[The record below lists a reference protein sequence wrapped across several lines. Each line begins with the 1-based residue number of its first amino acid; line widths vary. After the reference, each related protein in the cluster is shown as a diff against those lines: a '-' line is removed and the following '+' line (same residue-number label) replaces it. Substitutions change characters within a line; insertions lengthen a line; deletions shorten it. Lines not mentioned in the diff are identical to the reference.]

1 MSDFRMDEAGL
12 FLERQLEYIR
22 PQIFEVAYADIKYPT
37 LLPVTSEAG
46 QGAQTFTYRIMDST
60 GEFKLIADAAD
71 DLPRSDISQVEKSIN
86 IRSFGGSFG
95 YTVQELRAAQMANIA
110 LEQRRASA
118 VRRAYEEKVEALA
131 MFGESTVGLAG
142 FFNNS
147 TVDVITADHWFTG
160 TTASGVGTSQE
171 MLELLNYGVTAIIN
185 GSNMKEQPDTIL
197 MAYEDYNTIST
208 TRNSDSSDVTV
219 LEYFLRTNPYIR
231 NVEPI
236 NQLDKD
242 NSVLNSNRMVVYKRD
257 PEKVQLHIPQPLELF
272 PPQQRGLEFIVPAH
286 ARVGGVALYY
296 PKSVI
301 YVQATA

>member
-12 FLERQLEYIR
+12 FLERQLEFIR
-22 PQIFEVAYADIKYPT
+22 PQVFEVTYADIKYPT

-46 QGAQTFTYRIMDST
+46 PGAQTFTYRIMDST
-60 GEFKLIADAAD
+60 GEFKLLADAAD
-71 DLPRSDISQVEKSIN
+71 DLPRADISQVEKSIN

-118 VRRAYEEKVEALA
+118 VRRAYEEKVEAVA
-131 MFGESTVGLAG
+131 MFGEASVGLAG

-147 TVDVITADHWFTG
+147 TVDVIATDRWFTG
-160 TTASGVGTSQE
+160 STASGTSQD
-171 MLELLNYGVTAIIN
+171 MLELLNYGVSAIIN
-185 GSNMKEQPDTIL
+185 ASNMKEQPDTIL
-197 MAYEDYNTIST
+197 LAYEDYNKIST

-231 NVEPI
+231 NVEPV
-236 NQLDKD
+236 NQLDAD
-242 NSVLNSNRMVVYKRD
+242 NSVLNTNRMVVYKRD

-301 YVQATA
+301 YVQASA

>member
-12 FLERQLEYIR
+12 FLSRQLEYIR
-22 PQIFEVAYADIKYPT
+22 PQVFDVTYSDIKYPT
-37 LLPVTSEAG
+37 ILPVTSEAG
-46 QGAQTFTYRIMDST
+46 PGAQTFTYRIMDAT
-60 GEFKLIADAAD
+60 GDFKVISDAAD
-71 DLPRSDISQVEKSIN
+71 DLPRADISQTEKSIN
-86 IRSFGGSFG
+86 IRSIGGSFG

-118 VRRAYEEKVEALA
+118 VRRAYEEKVEDLA
-131 MFGESTVGLAG
+131 MFGEASVGLAG

-147 TVDVITADHWFTG
+147 TVDLVVADKWFTSSG
-160 TTASGVGTSQE
+160 TTAQE
-171 MLELLNYGVTAIIN
+171 MLELLNYGVTAIVN
-185 GSNMKEQPDTIL
+185 GSKMKEEPDTIL
-197 MAYEDYNTIST
+197 MAYEDYSKVST

-236 NQLDKD
+236 NQLKAG
-242 NSVLNSNRMVVYKRD
+242 NSSLTKNRMVVYKRD
-257 PEKVQLHIPQPLELF
+257 PQKVQLHLPQPLELF

-301 YVQATA
+301 YVQSN

>member
-60 GEFKLIADAAD
+60 GEFKLLADAAD

-131 MFGESTVGLAG
+131 MFGEASVGLAG

-147 TVDVITADHWFTG
+147 TVDVITADKWFT
-160 TTASGVGTSQE
+160 TTSGTSQE

-197 MAYEDYNTIST
+197 MAYEDYNKIST

-242 NSVLNSNRMVVYKRD
+242 NSVLTTNRMVVYKRD

-272 PPQQRGLEFIVPAH
+272 PPQQRGLEFVVPAH

>member
-1 MSDFRMDEAGL
+1 MSDFRMDDAGL

-22 PQIFEVAYADIKYPT
+22 PQVFEITYADIKYPT

-60 GEFKLIADAAD
+60 GEFRLIADAAD
-71 DLPRSDISQVEKSIN
+71 DLPRADISQVEKSIN

-110 LEQRRASA
+110 LEQRRAAA
-118 VRRAYEEKVEALA
+118 VRRAYEEKVENVA

-142 FFNNS
+142 FFNNA
-147 TVDVITADHWFTG
+147 TVDVIAADKWFTG
-160 TTASGVGTSQE
+160 TTATGTAQDL
-171 MLELLNYGVTAIIN
+171 LELLNYGVSAIIN
-185 GSNMKEQPDTIL
+185 ASNMKEQPDTIL
-197 MAYEDYNTIST
+197 MAYEDYNKVST

-236 NQLDKD
+236 NQLDAD
-242 NSVLNSNRMVVYKRD
+242 NSVLTVNRMVVYKRD

-301 YVQATA
+301 YMQASA

>member
-1 MSDFRMDEAGL
+1 MTDFRMDTAGL
-12 FLERQLEYIR
+12 FLERQLEFIR
-22 PQIFEVAYADIKYPT
+22 PQVFEIQYADIKYPT
-37 LLPVTSEAG
+37 ILPVTSEAG
-46 QGAQTFTYRIMDST
+46 PGAQTFTYRIMDST
-60 GEFKLIADAAD
+60 GEFRLLADAAS
-71 DLPRSDISQVEKSIN
+71 DLPRADISQVEKSIN

-110 LEQRRASA
+110 LEQRRAAA
-118 VRRAYEEKVEALA
+118 VRRAYEEKVESVAL
-131 MFGESTVGLAG
+131 FGESTVGLSG

-147 TVDVITADHWFTG
+147 TVDIVAADKWFSTVGITA
-160 TTASGVGTSQE
+160 QE
-171 MLELLNYGVTAIIN
+171 MLELLNYGVTAII
-185 GSNMKEQPDTIL
+185 SASKMKEQPDTIL
-197 MAYEDYNTIST
+197 LGYADYNKIST

-236 NQLDKD
+236 NQLTQG
-242 NSVLNSNRMVVYKRD
+242 NNAGRLNTSRMVVYKRD

-272 PPQQRGLEFIVPAH
+272 PAQQRGLEFIVPAH

-301 YVQATA
+301 YVQASS

>member
-1 MSDFRMDEAGL
+1 MDDAGL

-22 PQIFEVAYADIKYPT
+22 PQVFEVQYADIKYPT
-37 LLPVTSEAG
+37 VLPVTAEAG
-46 QGAQTFTYRIMDST
+46 PGAQTFTYRIMDST
-60 GEFKLIADAAD
+60 GEFRLIADAAD
-71 DLPRSDISQVEKSIN
+71 DLPRADISQVEKSIN

-110 LEQRRASA
+110 LEQRRAAA
-118 VRRAYEEKVEALA
+118 VRRAYEEKVEDVAL
-131 MFGESTVGLAG
+131 FGESSVGLAG

-147 TVDVITADHWFTG
+147 TVDIVAADKWFSTVGITA
-160 TTASGVGTSQE
+160 QE
-171 MLELLNYGVTAIIN
+171 MLELLNYGVTAII
-185 GSNMKEQPDTIL
+185 SASKMKEQPDTIL
-197 MAYEDYNTIST
+197 LAYEDYNKIST

-236 NQLDKD
+236 NQLTKG
-242 NSVLNSNRMVVYKRD
+242 NNAGRLNTSRMVVYKRD

-272 PPQQRGLEFIVPAH
+272 PAQQRGLEFIVPAH

-301 YVQATA
+301 YVQASS

>member
-22 PQIFEVAYADIKYPT
+22 PQVFEVTYADIKYPT
-37 LLPVTSEAG
+37 ILPVTSEAG
-46 QGAQTFTYRIMDST
+46 PGAQTFTYRIMDAT
-60 GEFKLIADAAD
+60 GEFRLIADAAD
-71 DLPRSDISQVEKSIN
+71 DLPRADISQTEKSIN

-110 LEQRRASA
+110 LEQRRANA
-118 VRRAYEEKVEALA
+118 VRRAYEEKVEAVA
-131 MFGESTVGLAG
+131 MFGESSVGLAG

-147 TVDVITADHWFTG
+147 TVDLVVADKWFTDSG
-160 TTASGVGTSQE
+160 TTAQE
-171 MLELLNYGVTAIIN
+171 MLELLNYGVTAII
-185 GSNMKEQPDTIL
+185 SASKMKEEPDTIL
-197 MAYEDYNTIST
+197 MAYEDYNKVST

-236 NQLDKD
+236 NQLAAA
-242 NSVLNSNRMVVYKRD
+242 NSSIGKNRMVVYKRD
-257 PEKVQLHIPQPLELF
+257 PGKVQLHIPQPLELF
-272 PPQQRGLEFIVPAH
+272 PPQPRGLEFIVPAH

-301 YVQATA
+301 YVQYN

>member
-1 MSDFRMDEAGL
+1 MTDFRMDTAGL

-22 PQIFEVAYADIKYPT
+22 PQVFEIQYADIKYST
-37 LLPVTSEAG
+37 ILPVTSEAG
-46 QGAQTFTYRIMDST
+46 TGAQTFTYRIMDST
-60 GEFKLIADAAD
+60 GEFRLLADAAS
-71 DLPRSDISQVEKSIN
+71 DLPRADISQVEKSIN

-110 LEQRRASA
+110 LEQRRAAA
-118 VRRAYEEKVEALA
+118 VRRAYEEKVESVAL
-131 MFGESTVGLAG
+131 FGESTVGLAG

-147 TVDVITADHWFTG
+147 SVDIVAADKWFT
-160 TTASGVGTSQE
+160 TAAVTAQE
-171 MLELLNYGVTAIIN
+171 MNELLNYGVSAIIN
-185 GSNMKEQPDTIL
+185 GSKMKEQPDTIL
-197 MAYEDYNTIST
+197 LGYEDYNKVST

-236 NQLDKD
+236 NQLTKG
-242 NSVLNSNRMVVYKRD
+242 NNGGKLNTSRMVVYKRD

-272 PPQQRGLEFIVPAH
+272 PAQQRGLEFIVPAH

-301 YVQATA
+301 YVQASS

>member
-1 MSDFRMDEAGL
+1 MSEFRMDEAGL
-12 FLERQLEYIR
+12 FLERQLEFIR
-22 PQIFEVAYADIKYPT
+22 PQVFEVQYADIKYPT
-37 LLPVTSEAG
+37 VLPVTSEAG
-46 QGAQTFTYRIMDST
+46 PGAQTFTYRIMDAT

-71 DLPRSDISQVEKSIN
+71 DLPRADISQTEKSIN

-110 LEQRRASA
+110 LEQRRAAA
-118 VRRAYEEKVEALA
+118 VRRAYEEKVEDLA
-131 MFGESTVGLAG
+131 FFGESTVGLSG

-147 TVDVITADHWFTG
+147 TVDVVAADKWFSTA
-160 TTASGVGTSQE
+160 TAQE

-185 GSNMKEQPDTIL
+185 ASKMKEQPDTIL
-197 MAYEDYNTIST
+197 MAWEDYNKVST

-236 NQLDKD
+236 NQLDAD
-242 NSVLNSNRMVVYKRD
+242 NSVLNTNRMVVYKRD

-301 YVQATA
+301 YVQANA

>member
-1 MSDFRMDEAGL
+1 MSEFRMDEAGL

-22 PQIFEVAYADIKYPT
+22 PQVFEVQYADIKYPSI
-37 LLPVTSEAG
+37 LPVTSEAG
-46 QGAQTFTYRIMDST
+46 PGAQTFTYRIMDST
-60 GEFKLIADAAD
+60 GEFKLLADAAD
-71 DLPRSDISQVEKSIN
+71 DLPRADISQVEKSIN

-95 YTVQELRAAQMANIA
+95 YTVQELRAAQMANLA

-118 VRRAYEEKVEALA
+118 VRRAYEEKVEDVA
-131 MFGESTVGLAG
+131 MFGESSVGLAG
-142 FFNNS
+142 FFNNA
-147 TVDVITADHWFTG
+147 TVDVVSANKWFTG
-160 TTASGVGTSQE
+160 TTATGTTSQD
-171 MLELLNYGVTAIIN
+171 MLDLLNYGVSAII
-185 GSNMKEQPDTIL
+185 SASQMKEQPDTIL
-197 MAYEDYNTIST
+197 MAYEDYNKVST

-236 NQLDKD
+236 NQLDSS
-242 NSVLNSNRMVVYKRD
+242 NGGVSTNRMVVYKRD

-301 YVQATA
+301 YVQAP

>member
-1 MSDFRMDEAGL
+1 MSDFRMDDAGL

-60 GEFKLIADAAD
+60 GEFKLLADAAD

-131 MFGESTVGLAG
+131 MFGESSVGLAG
-142 FFNNS
+142 FFNNA
-147 TVDVITADHWFTG
+147 TVDIIAANKWF
-160 TTASGVGTSQE
+160 TTASVTAQE
-171 MLELLNYGVTAIIN
+171 MLELLNYGVSAIIN
-185 GSNMKEQPDTIL
+185 ASNMKEQPDTIL
-197 MAYEDYNTIST
+197 LAYEDYNVIST

-236 NQLDKD
+236 NQLDRD
-242 NSVLNSNRMVVYKRD
+242 NSILSTNRMVVYKRD

-301 YVQATA
+301 YVQASA

>member
-1 MSDFRMDEAGL
+1 MSDFRMDDAGL
-12 FLERQLEYIR
+12 FLQRQLEYIR
-22 PQIFEVAYADIKYPT
+22 PQVFEITYADIKYPT

-60 GEFKLIADAAD
+60 GEFRLIADAAD
-71 DLPRSDISQVEKSIN
+71 DLPRADISQVEKSIN

-118 VRRAYEEKVEALA
+118 VRRAYEEKVEAVA
-131 MFGESTVGLAG
+131 MFGESSVGLAG

-147 TVDVITADHWFTG
+147 TVDVIAADKWFTG
-160 TTASGVGTSQE
+160 TTASGTAQD
-171 MLELLNYGVTAIIN
+171 MLELLNYGVSAIIN
-185 GSNMKEQPDTIL
+185 ASNMKEQPDTIL
-197 MAYEDYNTIST
+197 LAYEDYNKIST

-231 NVEPI
+231 NVEPV
-236 NQLDKD
+236 NQLDAD
-242 NSVLNSNRMVVYKRD
+242 NSVLNTNRMVVYKRD

-301 YVQATA
+301 YVQASA

>member
-22 PQIFEVAYADIKYPT
+22 PQVFEVQYADIKYPT
-37 LLPVTSEAG
+37 ILPVTSEAG
-46 QGAQTFTYRIMDST
+46 PGAQTFTYRIMDAT
-60 GEFKLIADAAD
+60 GEFKVIADAAD
-71 DLPRSDISQVEKSIN
+71 DLPRADISQTEKSIN
-86 IRSFGGSFG
+86 IRSIGGSFG

-118 VRRAYEEKVEALA
+118 VRHAYEEKVEDIA
-131 MFGESTVGLAG
+131 MFGEASVGLGG

-147 TVDVITADHWFTG
+147 TVDLVVADKWFTDSG
-160 TTASGVGTSQE
+160 TTAQE
-171 MLELLNYGVTAIIN
+171 MLELLNYGVTAIVN
-185 GSNMKEQPDTIL
+185 GSKMKEEPDTIL
-197 MAYEDYNTIST
+197 MPYEDYNKVST

-236 NQLDKD
+236 NQLDAD
-242 NSVLNSNRMVVYKRD
+242 NSVLDKNRMVVYKRD
-257 PEKVQLHIPQPLELF
+257 PQKVQLHIPQPLELF

-301 YVQATA
+301 YVQDN

>member
-110 LEQRRASA
+110 LEQRRAAA
-118 VRRAYEEKVEALA
+118 VRRAYEEKVEAVA

-147 TVDVITADHWFTG
+147 TVDVIAADYWFTG
-160 TTASGVGTSQE
+160 TTASGTSQE
-171 MLELLNYGVTAIIN
+171 MLELLNYGVSAIIN
-185 GSNMKEQPDTIL
+185 ASNMKEQPDTIL
-197 MAYEDYNTIST
+197 MAYEDYNKVST

-242 NSVLNSNRMVVYKRD
+242 NSVLNTNRMVVYKRD

-301 YVQATA
+301 YVQASA

>member
-22 PQIFEVAYADIKYPT
+22 PQVFEVTYADIKYPT
-37 LLPVTSEAG
+37 ILPVTSEAG
-46 QGAQTFTYRIMDST
+46 NAAQTFTYRIMDST

-71 DLPRSDISQVEKSIN
+71 DLPRADISQVEKSIN

-118 VRRAYEEKVEALA
+118 VRRAYEEKVENVA

-147 TVDVITADHWFTG
+147 TVDVIAANKWFDTA
-160 TTASGVGTSQE
+160 TAQE
-171 MLELLNYGVTAIIN
+171 MLELLNYGVSAIIN
-185 GSNMKEQPDTIL
+185 ASNMKEQPDTIL
-197 MAYEDYNTIST
+197 LAYEDYNKIST

-236 NQLDKD
+236 NQLDAG
-242 NSVLNSNRMVVYKRD
+242 NSELNTNRMVVYKRD

-301 YVQATA
+301 YVQASS

>member
-22 PQIFEVAYADIKYPT
+22 PQVFEVTYADIKYPT
-37 LLPVTSEAG
+37 ILPVTSEAG
-46 QGAQTFTYRIMDST
+46 NAAQTFTYRIMDST

-71 DLPRSDISQVEKSIN
+71 DLPRADISQVEKSIN

-118 VRRAYEEKVEALA
+118 VRRAYEEKVENVA
-131 MFGESTVGLAG
+131 MFGENTVGLAG

-147 TVDVITADHWFTG
+147 TVDVIAADKWFTG
-160 TTASGVGTSQE
+160 STASGTAQD
-171 MLELLNYGVTAIIN
+171 MLELLNYGVSAIIN
-185 GSNMKEQPDTIL
+185 ASNMKEQPDTIL
-197 MAYEDYNTIST
+197 LAYEDYNKIST

-236 NQLDKD
+236 NQLDAD
-242 NSVLNSNRMVVYKRD
+242 NSELNTNRMVVYKRD

-301 YVQATA
+301 YVQASA

>member
-22 PQIFEVAYADIKYPT
+22 PQVFEVTYADIKYPT
-37 LLPVTSEAG
+37 ILPVTSEAG
-46 QGAQTFTYRIMDST
+46 PGAQTFTYRVMDST
-60 GEFKLIADAAD
+60 GEFRLIADAAD
-71 DLPRSDISQVEKSIN
+71 DLPRADISQVEKSIN

-118 VRRAYEEKVEALA
+118 VRRAYEEKVENVA

-147 TVDVITADHWFTG
+147 TVDVLAADKWFSS
-160 TTASGVGTSQE
+160 SGITSQE
-171 MLELLNYGVTAIIN
+171 MLELLNYGVTAIVN
-185 GSNMKEQPDTIL
+185 GSKMKEQPDTIL
-197 MAYEDYNTIST
+197 MAYEDYRVVST
-208 TRNSDSSDVTV
+208 QRNSDSSDMTV

-231 NVEPI
+231 NIEPI
-236 NQLDKD
+236 NQLDAD
-242 NSVLNSNRMVVYKRD
+242 NSVLNTNRMVVYRRD

-272 PPQQRGLEFIVPAH
+272 PPQ
-286 ARVGGVALYY
+286 
-296 PKSVI
+296 
-301 YVQATA
+301 